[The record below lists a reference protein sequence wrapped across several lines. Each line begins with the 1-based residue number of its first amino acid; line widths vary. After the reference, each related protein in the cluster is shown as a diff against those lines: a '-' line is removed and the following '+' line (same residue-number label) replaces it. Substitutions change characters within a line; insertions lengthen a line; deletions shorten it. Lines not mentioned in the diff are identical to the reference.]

1 MTKMRKTLSTYAKPL
16 SALLMIF
23 TLLSSAHASNPLP
36 SWNDGE
42 SKQAIVAFVNKVTRE
57 GSEDFVPAP
66 ERIATFDNDGTL
78 WSEQP
83 MYFQF
88 IYVIE
93 RIKKLAPQHP
103 AWKEQEP
110 FASVLKGDMQQA
122 LAGGEK
128 ALLEMVMATH
138 AGLTAEEFSKS
149 VKEWLSTARH
159 PKTVKRYT
167 AMVYQPMLELLDYLR
182 ANDFKIFI
190 VSGGGIDFVRV
201 FSEEVYG
208 IPPERV
214 VGSSN
219 KAKYEVRDG
228 KPVIVKLPEIDLIDD
243 KAGKPVGIHRHIG
256 SRPILAIGN
265 SDGDFEMLEWTTTGD
280 GPRLGMILHH
290 TDADREWAYDRD
302 SHIGKL
308 DRGLNESSGRNWNLI
323 DMKKEWKNIY
333 PSAD

>member
-1 MTKMRKTLSTYAKPL
+1 L
-16 SALLMIF
+16 
-23 TLLSSAHASNPLP
+23 
-36 SWNDGE
+36 
-42 SKQAIVAFVNKVTRE
+42 
-57 GSEDFVPAP
+57 
-66 ERIATFDNDGTL
+66 
-78 WSEQP
+78 
-83 MYFQF
+83 YFQF

-93 RIKKLAPQHP
+93 RIKELAPQHP

-110 FASVLKGDMQQA
+110 FASVLRGNMEKA

-149 VKEWLSTARH
+149 VNEWLSTARH
-159 PKTVKRYT
+159 PKTGKLYT

-201 FSEEVYG
+201 FSEKIYG

-214 VGSSN
+214 VGSSI
-219 KAKYEVRDG
+219 KAKYEVRNG
-228 KPVIVKLPEIDLIDD
+228 TPVIVKLPEIDFIDD
-243 KAGKPVGIHRHIG
+243 KEGKPVGIHRYIG
-256 SRPILAIGN
+256 SRPLLAIGN
-265 SDGDFEMLEWTTTGD
+265 SDGDFEMLEWTTSGD

-308 DRGLNESSGRNWNLI
+308 DRGLDEATERNWILI
-323 DMKKEWKNIY
+323 DMTKEWKEIY
-333 PSAD
+333 PSTDQSG

>member
-159 PKTVKRYT
+159 PKTGKRYT

-214 VGSSN
+214 VGSSI

-243 KAGKPVGIHRHIG
+243 KAGKPVGIHRYIG